1 MDFWLFR
8 LSATLILLAAGGLIV
23 FSIKQ
28 QKPVFIR
35 SLRLLWIGY
44 ICLTLLLLFQYRQM
58 GVAPVL
64 TFRAALVFFAWAVL
78 GAYLFLYLKFKL
90 MILGSFIAPPAAGL
104 LILSLF
110 VTAPELTI
118 HPALKNPWLSLHILT
133 SGLGN
138 GMLSV
143 TFVTAVMYLLQE
155 RQIKHKRFGSLY
167 QRLPSLETLDNV
179 SRYSLIF
186 GFALLTIGII
196 TGSVYAQSALGTYWQ
211 WDSKEV
217 WTLIV
222 WLIYAVLLH
231 ERFAVGLR
239 GRKAAW
245 LSILAFMFLIFSFI
259 GVNFW
264 FSDYHRFENLLRPP
278 LL

>member
-8 LSATLILLAAGGLIV
+8 VSMSLILLAAGGLVVFIV
-23 FSIKQ
+23 KQ
-28 QKPVFIR
+28 QKPVFTW

-44 ICLTLLLLFQYRQM
+44 ICLTFLLLFQYRQM
-58 GVAPVL
+58 GVAPAL
-64 TFRAALVFFAWAVL
+64 TFRTALVFFAWAVL

-90 MILGSFIAPPAAGL
+90 MILGSFIASLAAVL

-110 VTAPELTI
+110 ITAPEITI

-133 SGLGN
+133 SVLGN

-143 TFVTAVMYLLQE
+143 TFIAALMYLIQE
-155 RQIKHKRFGSLY
+155 RQIKHKQFGSLY
-167 QRLPSLETLDNV
+167 KRLPSLETLDNI
-179 SRYSLIF
+179 SQYSLIF
-186 GFALLTIGII
+186 GFSLLTIGMI
-196 TGSVYAQSALGTYWQ
+196 TGSIYAQSALGTYWQ

-245 LSILAFMFLIFSFI
+245 LSILAFLFLIFSFI

-264 FSDYHRFENLLRPP
+264 FSDYHRFEKLLRPHLP
-278 LL
+278 